1 MCCVLD
7 GLRGKIRTG
16 LWVGRDDGSLP
27 PAERALLGPWNRVKG
42 LDRGGLRQRGG
53 LAAQRRLEKA
63 LAQCGRA
70 LLHLHN
76 IMDPCLLRTA
86 AAARP
91 ALLTV
96 QDHRFFCPG
105 RGKLKPDG
113 RICRQV
119 LGEACLDCFAEADYG
134 RRLLSLTRARLRAA
148 AGVSRVLVLSRY
160 MAGELLAA
168 WQAEGL
174 PAPPVEVLP
183 PFVHGFEPLPR
194 KAAGGYHLLA
204 SRLVGRKGVRVALKA
219 ARLVNLPLWVAGDGP
234 LRGEVEEAALQSRG
248 RVRYLGWAQRA
259 GLARLLAGARS
270 LWLPSLWAEPFGI
283 IGLEA
288 LAAGAPVVASRVGG
302 VGDWLIDG
310 ENGFFAQPGLSEGLA
325 QAALALEERPALAG
339 RMGRAGAAM
348 VARRFSPRK
357 LMERLI
363 IIYKEIWA
371 GYNSGHE

>member
-1 MCCVLD
+1 
-7 GLRGKIRTG
+7 
-16 LWVGRDDGSLP
+16 VGRDDGSLP
-27 PAERALLGPWNRVKG
+27 PAERALLGSWTRVKG
-42 LDRGGLRQRGG
+42 LDRGGLRQRGA

-63 LAQCGRA
+63 LAQRGRA

-86 AAARP
+86 AATRP

-119 LGEACLDCFAEADYG
+119 LGEACLDCFNDADYG

-148 AGVSRVLVLSRY
+148 AEMDKVLVLSRY
-160 MAGELLAA
+160 MARELLAA
-168 WQAEGL
+168 WGAEGL

-194 KAAGGYHLLA
+194 KASGGYHLLA
-204 SRLVGRKGVRVALKA
+204 SRLVGRKGVRVALEA
-219 ARLVNLPLWVAGDGP
+219 ARLTNLPLWVAGDGP
-234 LRGEVEEAALQSRG
+234 LRGEVENAALKSRG
-248 RVRYLGWAQRA
+248 RVRYVGWVHRA

-270 LWLPSLWAEPFGI
+270 VWLPSLWAEPFGI

-288 LAAGAPVVASRVGG
+288 LTAGSPVVASRVGG

-310 ENGFFAQPGLSEGLA
+310 ENGFFAKPGLSEGLA
-325 QAALALEERPALAG
+325 RAALALEKRPVLAG
-339 RMGRAGAAM
+339 RMGLAGAAM
-348 VARRFSPRK
+348 VAQRFSRRK

-363 IIYKEIWA
+363 IIYKEIWS
-371 GYNSGHE
+371 GYYLRHD